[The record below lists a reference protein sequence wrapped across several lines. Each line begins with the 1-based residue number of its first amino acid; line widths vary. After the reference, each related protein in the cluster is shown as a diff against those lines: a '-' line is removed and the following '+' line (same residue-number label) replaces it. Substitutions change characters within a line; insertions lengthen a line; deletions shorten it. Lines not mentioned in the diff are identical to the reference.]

1 MEIHRASV
9 LLSGKEEILSLCNK
23 NKEILECISG
33 RNNLELADFKLL
45 NNMNLRKKGC
55 NEQIRPE
62 NFEKD
67 DGYNMNKLLNPQDIY
82 ANLQREKSINVY
94 CRTRKHT
101 ENQQL
106 SDKDLN
112 QNIADIFENNM
123 KAVLAN
129 MKKYL
134 LEEPLSSELQ
144 KSFKHIFCH
153 TEDALSC
160 RKSGYKTVL
169 RNMSFEIL
177 GKSPLQPIA
186 RQNGIQL
193 LQEFQDFPLF
203 CEEIINYLTKV
214 LMRLSVLIYENT
226 SDGLK
231 VVDETVFLLHSLKKL
246 LEIFSEISKDLNNEL
261 VGNNSKYIEYKKSYN
276 NSMWKSFQHKKV
288 QKWKARV
295 EKFRKSNYA
304 QVSFIAGKCA
314 ELLNIHF
321 E

>member
-82 ANLQREKSINVY
+82 ANLQR
-94 CRTRKHT
+94 
-101 ENQQL
+101 
-106 SDKDLN
+106 DLN